1 MRKYQHIS
9 LLVKQNNGVANKI
22 EFSDLVMKDLKQSS
36 CMIYGENIDEELVLL
51 AELKTQLDTIK
62 LNSGLFQQSIGF
74 VVEGKIANDQYPA
87 IAYSVNGATFRFYGR
102 CSTIPQVC
110 GVDLYLDKSYTG
122 KVGDDVKQKF
132 TIPVSKLYR
141 SVT

>member
-9 LLVKQNNGVANKI
+9 LLVKQNNGVENKT
-22 EFSDLVMKDLKQSS
+22 EFADLLMNDLKQSS
-36 CMIYGENIDEELVLL
+36 CMIYGENADEELVLL

-62 LNSGLFQQSIGF
+62 LYSGLFQQRIEF
-74 VVEGKIANDQYPA
+74 VVEGKITNDQYPA
-87 IAYSVNGATFRFYGR
+87 ITYSINSATFRFYGR

-122 KVGDDVKQKF
+122 KVGDYVKQKF
-132 TIPVSKLYR
+132 IIPVSKLYR
-141 SVT
+141 LVK

>member
-9 LLVKQNNGVANKI
+9 LLVKQNNGVGNKTK
-22 EFSDLVMKDLKQSS
+22 FADLIMEDFKQSS
-36 CMIYGENIDEELVLL
+36 CMVYGENADEELVLL

-62 LNSGLFQQSIGF
+62 LNSGLFQQSIEF
-74 VVEGKIANDQYPA
+74 VVEGKITNDQYPA
-87 IAYSVNGATFRFYGR
+87 ITYSVNGATVRFYGR
-102 CSTIPQVC
+102 CSIIPQIC

-122 KVGDDVKQKF
+122 KVGDYVKQKF

-141 SVT
+141 SVK